1 MMTHEERTRFVRQ
14 QIALARM
21 GGGASGTGADVA
33 QRIVECWETDLNA
46 LYAEEWHGTDATAPK
61 VTR

>member
-1 MMTHEERTRFVRQ
+1 MTHEERARFVRQ

-33 QRIVECWETDLNA
+33 QRIVEMWEVDLNEA
-46 LYAEEWHGTDATAPK
+46 RTDGVNRLVLGMGLQEA
-61 VTR
+61 